1 MIPGQHGRH
10 CISCDKTVIDFSGMS
25 DEEVQ
30 LFFIQHRQKPICGR
44 FKTSQIERITIHLP
58 GNIFSKRL
66 SVWQKY
72 LVALLICFGSNLFS
86 LDVVIGNNSGLH
98 AQAVQSNAK
107 QSKTISQK
115 TKKKKKYKLQKVK
128 WITIN
133 EKFILGFTQTVPI
146 DKKLLISTLLKPL
159 PQSREHPSVD
169 SISGSN
175 EEKKPAKKEVPKKR
189 EQGMEFILPQAVLM
203 RRRQPK

>member
-1 MIPGQHGRH
+1 MTPGQHGRH

-30 LFFIQHRQKPICGR
+30 LFFIQHKHEPICGR
-44 FKTSQIERITIHLP
+44 FKTTQIERITIHLP